1 LAKKPIA
8 KDASNMNKAKPPI
21 TCEPFSCQR
30 DNLTI
35 RGHVFRRETEV
46 LPAAIVCHGF
56 MANQSFVRRYAECLA
71 RLGWAAFAFDF
82 CGGGLMS
89 SSDGSPAEMSVLTEV
104 EDLKS
109 VIGYVKQRDDIDPGR
124 ISLMGCSQGGLVCA
138 LTAAE
143 LNTQIERLILFCPAL
158 CIPDHV
164 RRGKALFARFDP
176 DKVPPVISRFP
187 MRLGDVYVKD
197 IIGMNVYEEIRGY
210 EGPVLIVHGTK
221 DRIVPVS
228 YSRRAK
234 EVYKHCE
241 YVEIGGAG
249 HMFRGEHDRKAM
261 EALERFMTGDS
272 REGSRE

>member
-1 LAKKPIA
+1 
-8 KDASNMNKAKPPI
+8 
-21 TCEPFSCQR
+21 
-30 DNLTI
+30 
-35 RGHVFRRETEV
+35 
-46 LPAAIVCHGF
+46 
-56 MANQSFVRRYAECLA
+56 
-71 RLGWAAFAFDF
+71 
-82 CGGGLMS
+82 
-89 SSDGSPAEMSVLTEV
+89 MSVLTEV

-228 YSRRAK
+228 CSRRAK

-241 YVEIGGAG
+241 YVEIEGAG